1 MARRRAVRQ
10 RQTRANEG
18 EQPKNEEAPSA
29 SIDPDGASEL
39 AGNGNGEGE
48 IRTPATLA
56 GRPVFETGA
65 FNRSATSPCGSHPP
79 YAAGR
84 RTQLKPGSAGH
95 AGRGSLSPAGG

>member
-65 FNRSATSPCGSHPP
+65 FNHSATSPKFSRNDSRRRGFSQNDPLDLSDCGSSHIC
-79 YAAGR
+79 
-84 RTQLKPGSAGH
+84 
-95 AGRGSLSPAGG
+95 